1 MPATAFAPTRPLG
14 ESVTIPAAKGGR
26 IALPAPAGGR
36 IVFTHDISGSSFER
50 HGNDLVIEHAD
61 GGAVTLTDFF
71 VQDGGATPGFVLPDG
86 AIVDS
91 ADFLRAENPG
101 LDLTTAAGPD
111 AAPGSSGMNA
121 YADVSGSLVSGLERL
136 DSLGTDQ
143 WARQASN
150 GQNPLPFAAAVAVVD
165 GDMPGGLI
173 PGSPSGPGTDPGET
187 PGPGPT
193 PDPGPGPGP
202 GPGPNP
208 GETPD
213 PDQDPI
219 YGRMVMYINDSP
231 GNSQLGYYL
240 SYNAGHGTDHQFG
253 MAHQAQAGGAD
264 ASVPPAS
271 RNGYGMAAFD
281 AEGRLVYTTTTDGLN
296 ALADPANNGR
306 IYDYVTYVDA
316 GGKPRVVEVVLTSD
330 TLFATGDAEGN
341 AVDQETHFSHAGVW
355 TNTAYNIV
363 STGGDDVLE
372 LESAISRADLAGGMN
387 QTAIRT
393 GDGNDSI
400 TVTSGFKSANA
411 LLSHATNRNHDAGL
425 VSVSTGDGNDTL
437 NLVAD
442 NMHLGASAT
451 NAHGYHAGGGSWSG
465 DGRLEVSMGE
475 GHDVMNVTVRTQG
488 TASGILDYNN
498 DGTRSI
504 IDLGAGD
511 DSLNIDVYGARYA
524 TGLEYGVTVR
534 AGEGDDTVRIAAEGD
549 YGKNYALQGEGSQ
562 NQRPILEMGAGDDSL
577 RLSGTTDRGDARG
590 ANGSY
595 IYLEEGND
603 TLTVQATATG
613 TGSAHGLTAT
623 LVDAGLGNDSIS
635 IIADSASGAS
645 VGMSGGSVDLGG
657 TGDSPAYI
665 MDGNGYN
672 NVLFIHGGTTG
683 ISGTSIRGSAG
694 NDYVLIEAG
703 TGNAIQG
710 AASID
715 LGAGD
720 DRLIIKGNMAG
731 GQITLGSGD
740 NMVEMD
746 GMTGGSIAGDG
757 DDTIILRLNG
767 QAEDA
772 FTATGAF
779 SGLLSPEA
787 ALSGFGDIILD
798 MSGGESDTLE
808 ITGDMIAALAANA
821 GGGPVTIHI
830 TGDYSGSAADQV
842 DVSHLDSAGWTSTTV
857 NGHTEYTGGDDGNI
871 RIIIENG
878 LL

>member
-1 MPATAFAPTRPLG
+1 MPATTFSPTRPEG
-14 ESVTIPAAKGGR
+14 ESITIPAAKGGR
-26 IALPAPAGGR
+26 IALPAPVGGR
-36 IVFTHDISGSSFER
+36 IVFTHDISGSAFER
-50 HGNDLVIEHAD
+50 HGNDLVIAHAD
-61 GGAVTLTDFF
+61 GGSVTLTDFF
-71 VQDGGATPGFVLPDG
+71 VQDEGAAPGFVLRDG
-86 AIVDS
+86 TVIDS
-91 ADFLRAENPG
+91 ADFLRAENPD
-101 LDLTTAAGPD
+101 LDLTTAAGP
-111 AAPGSSGMNA
+111 ASAPGSSGMNA
-121 YADVSGSLVSGLERL
+121 YADASGSLVGGLDRL

-143 WARQASN
+143 WARQAS
-150 GQNPLPFAAAVAVVD
+150 GGRDPLPFAVATALVD
-165 GDMPGGLI
+165 GDIPGGFV
-173 PGSPSGPGTDPGET
+173 PQFPSAPGTRPDPT
-187 PGPGPT
+187 PEPAPT
-193 PDPGPGPGP
+193 PDPAP
-202 GPGPNP
+202 
-208 GETPD
+208 TPA
-213 PDQDPI
+213 PDPI

-231 GNSQLGYYL
+231 GNSQLEYYMN
-240 SYNAGHGTDHQFG
+240 YNAANGTNYQFD
-253 MAHQAQAGGAD
+253 MVHQAQSGGAD
-264 ASVPPAS
+264 ASVAPLS
-271 RNGYGMAAFD
+271 RYGYGTATFD
-281 AEGRLVYTTTTDGLN
+281 AEGRLIYTTTADGLL
-296 ALADPANNGR
+296 ALNDPANNGR

-316 GGKPRVVEVVLTSD
+316 DGQTRIVEVVLTSD

-341 AVDQETHFSHAGVW
+341 AVDQETHFSYAGIW

-372 LESAISRADLAGGMN
+372 LESAISRADLADGMN

-393 GDGNDSI
+393 GGGNDSI

-411 LLSHATNRNHDAGL
+411 LLSYATNRNHDAGL
-425 VSVSTGDGNDTL
+425 VSIATGEGDDTL
-437 NLVAD
+437 NLIAD
-442 NMHLGASAT
+442 NRHLGASAT

-465 DGRLEVSMGE
+465 DGRLDVSMGE
-475 GHDVMNVTVRTQG
+475 GDDVMNVTVRTQG

-504 IDLGAGD
+504 IDLGAGG

-534 AGEGDDTVRIAAEGD
+534 AGDGDDTVRIAAAGE

-562 NQRPILEMGAGDDSL
+562 NQRPILEMGAGNDSL
-577 RLSGTTDRGDARG
+577 HLSGTTDRGDARG

-603 TLTVQATATG
+603 TLSVQATATG
-613 TGSAHGLTAT
+613 TGAAYGLTST
-623 LVDAGLGNDSIS
+623 LVDAGAGNDSIS
-635 IIADSASGAS
+635 IVADSVSGAS

-657 TGDSPAYI
+657 TGDSLAWLV
-665 MDGNGYN
+665 DGNGYN
-672 NVLFIHGGTTG
+672 NMLFIHGGTTG

-710 AASID
+710 ASVID

-720 DRLIIKGNMAG
+720 DRLIVKGNMAG
-731 GQITLGSGD
+731 GHISLGSGD
-740 NMVEMD
+740 NLVEID

-757 DDTIILRLNG
+757 NDTIILRLDG
-767 QAEDA
+767 QAQGA

-798 MSGGESDTLE
+798 MSGNESDSLE
-808 ITGDMIAALAANA
+808 ITGDMIAALVANA
-821 GGGPVTIHI
+821 GGSPVTIHI
-830 TGDYSGSAADQV
+830 TGDSFGSTADQV
-842 DVSHLDSAGWTSTTV
+842 DASHLESAGWTTNIV
-857 NGHTEYTGGDDGNI
+857 DGHTEYTSGDDANI